1 VSDLSE
7 LYVVFVQTPFY
18 IHNCFL
24 YDGQNSK
31 ILILIKVKDN
41 RELLLRLFIGIPSLA
56 KKKEIQV
63 KLSLLAIA
71 VGSMILVGCNDS
83 STDTISA
90 SKDVRA
96 FDGAVQGMTAQ
107 FDCIDGSGG
116 AINGTTDYD
125 GFITIE
131 NETFATN
138 PETCSVTF
146 NGTALA
152 VDTSNG
158 KDMSNVSYSV
168 PKGLL
173 QVSQQAAA
181 TPLTTII
188 AKELG
193 DDVYSEEVAKETL
206 AKLGIDVDQLNN
218 DGVQIDVLELLT
230 DPETALNAIKEANPD
245 AYSKIMVTTVVLSD
259 TLVAQGDKAD
269 VTVDQLADV
278 ARRVSQTVLEEHP
291 NYPETEAGDEIYV
304 DLSEALED
312 DAVFSEIANAEQDDI
327 DSENPIF
334 DKITDDITTGKPAV
348 VPARPPTDG
357 GTTGGTG
364 GTGGSGSEG
373 GGGA

>member
-1 VSDLSE
+1 MSILGNLSVE
-7 LYVVFVQTPFY
+7 IVQTVFY
-18 IHNCFL
+18 IHIDFL
-24 YDGQNSK
+24 YDGQNYK
-31 ILILIKVKDN
+31 IHILIKVKDN

-56 KKKEIQV
+56 EKKEIQV

-71 VGSMILVGCNDS
+71 VGSIILVGCNDS
-83 STDTISA
+83 STDTISF

-146 NGTALA
+146 NGTADA

-158 KDMSNVSYSV
+158 KSMSGVSYSV

-173 QVSQQAAA
+173 QAGQEAAA

-188 AKELG
+188 AKVLG

-206 AKLGIDVDQLNN
+206 TKLGIDIDQLNN

-230 DPETALNAIKEANPD
+230 DPETALNTLKASSPTV
-245 AYSKIMVTTVVLSD
+245 YSEIMVTTVVLSD

-269 VTVDQLADV
+269 VTVDQLANV
-278 ARRVSQTVLEEHP
+278 ARRVSQAVLDEHP
-291 NYPETEAGDEIYV
+291 NYPENDNGDEIYV
-304 DLSEALED
+304 DLSEALVD
-312 DAVFSEIANAEQDDI
+312 DAVFSEIADAEQDEDI
-327 DSENPIF
+327 DSTDPIF
-334 DKITDDITTGKPAV
+334 DKITDDIAS
-348 VPARPPTDG
+348 ARPSVPVPDPELPS
-357 GTTGGTG
+357 TGGTG

>member
-1 VSDLSE
+1 M
-7 LYVVFVQTPFY
+7 
-18 IHNCFL
+18 
-24 YDGQNSK
+24 
-31 ILILIKVKDN
+31 
-41 RELLLRLFIGIPSLA
+41 
-56 KKKEIQV
+56 

-71 VGSMILVGCNDS
+71 VGSIILVGCNDS
-83 STDTISA
+83 STDTISF

-125 GFITIE
+125 GLITIE
-131 NETFATN
+131 NETFATS
-138 PETCSVTF
+138 PEDCSVTF
-146 NGTALA
+146 NKTPGA

-173 QVSQQAAA
+173 QVGQKAAA

-193 DDVYSEEVAKETL
+193 DDVYSEDVARKTL
-206 AKLGIDVDQLNN
+206 GKLGIDVDNLIN
-218 DGVQIDVLELLT
+218 DGADINIFELLT
-230 DPETALNAIKEANPD
+230 DPETALDAIKEANPL
-245 AYSKIMVTTVVLSD
+245 AYSQVMVTTVVLSD
-259 TLVAQGDKAD
+259 TLAAQGENNSD
-269 VTVDQLADV
+269 VTVDQLVDV
-278 ARRVSQTVLEEHP
+278 ARRVSAKVLEDHP
-291 NYPETEAGDEIYV
+291 NYPENDNGDEIYV

-312 DAVFSEIANAEQDDI
+312 DAVFSEIANAEQDEDI
-327 DSENPIF
+327 DLTDPIF
-334 DKITDDITTGKPAV
+334 DKITDDIAS
-348 VPARPPTDG
+348 ARPSVPVPDPERPS
-357 GTTGGTG
+357 TGGTG

>member
-1 VSDLSE
+1 M
-7 LYVVFVQTPFY
+7 
-18 IHNCFL
+18 
-24 YDGQNSK
+24 
-31 ILILIKVKDN
+31 
-41 RELLLRLFIGIPSLA
+41 
-56 KKKEIQV
+56 

-71 VGSMILVGCNDS
+71 VGSIILVGCNDS
-83 STDTISA
+83 STDTISF

-146 NGTALA
+146 NGTADA

-158 KDMSNVSYSV
+158 KSMSGVSYSV

-173 QVSQQAAA
+173 QAGQEAAA

-188 AKELG
+188 AKVLG

-206 AKLGIDVDQLNN
+206 TKLGIDIDQLNN

-230 DPETALNAIKEANPD
+230 DPETALNTLKASSPTV
-245 AYSKIMVTTVVLSD
+245 YSEIMVTTVVLSD

-269 VTVDQLADV
+269 VTVDQLANV
-278 ARRVSQTVLEEHP
+278 ARRVSQAVLDEHP
-291 NYPETEAGDEIYV
+291 NYPENDNGDEIYV

-312 DAVFSEIANAEQDDI
+312 DAVFSEIADAEQDDDI
-327 DSENPIF
+327 DSTDPIF
-334 DKITDDITTGKPAV
+334 DKITDDIAS
-348 VPARPPTDG
+348 ARPSVPVPDPELPS
-357 GTTGGTG
+357 TGGTG

>member
-1 VSDLSE
+1 M
-7 LYVVFVQTPFY
+7 
-18 IHNCFL
+18 
-24 YDGQNSK
+24 
-31 ILILIKVKDN
+31 
-41 RELLLRLFIGIPSLA
+41 
-56 KKKEIQV
+56 

-173 QVSQQAAA
+173 QVGQQAAA

-245 AYSKIMVTTVVLSD
+245 AYSEIMVTTVVLSD

>member
-1 VSDLSE
+1 MSILGNLSVE
-7 LYVVFVQTPFY
+7 IVQTVFY
-18 IHNCFL
+18 IHIDFL

-31 ILILIKVKDN
+31 IHILIKVKDN

-56 KKKEIQV
+56 EKKEIQV

-71 VGSMILVGCNDS
+71 VGSIILVGCNDS
-83 STDTISA
+83 STDTISF

-146 NGTALA
+146 NGTADA

-158 KDMSNVSYSV
+158 KSMSGVSYSV

-173 QVSQQAAA
+173 QAGQEAAA

-188 AKELG
+188 AKVLG

-206 AKLGIDVDQLNN
+206 TKLGIDIDQLNN

-230 DPETALNAIKEANPD
+230 DPETALNTLKASSPTV
-245 AYSKIMVTTVVLSD
+245 YSEIMVTTVVLSD

-269 VTVDQLADV
+269 VTVDQLANV
-278 ARRVSQTVLEEHP
+278 ARRVSQAVLDEHP
-291 NYPETEAGDEIYV
+291 NYPENDNGDEIYV

-312 DAVFSEIANAEQDDI
+312 DAVFSEIADAEQDDDI
-327 DSENPIF
+327 DSTDPIF
-334 DKITDDITTGKPAV
+334 DKITDDIAS
-348 VPARPPTDG
+348 ARPSVPVPDPELPS
-357 GTTGGTG
+357 TGGTG

>member
-1 VSDLSE
+1 MSILGNLSVE
-7 LYVVFVQTPFY
+7 IVQTVFY
-18 IHNCFL
+18 IHIDFL

-31 ILILIKVKDN
+31 IHILIKVKDN

-71 VGSMILVGCNDS
+71 VGSIILVGCNDS
-83 STDTISA
+83 STDTISF

-107 FDCIDGSGG
+107 FDCTEGSGG
-116 AINGTTDYD
+116 AINGTTDYN
-125 GFITIE
+125 GYITIE
-131 NETFATN
+131 NETFATS
-138 PETCSVTF
+138 PEDCSVTF
-146 NGTALA
+146 NKTPGA

-173 QVSQQAAA
+173 QVGQEAAA

-188 AKELG
+188 AKALG
-193 DDVYSEEVAKETL
+193 DDVYSEDVAKETL
-206 AKLGIDVDQLNN
+206 TKLGFDFNDLSNKGVDIN
-218 DGVQIDVLELLT
+218 IFELLT
-230 DPETALNAIKEANPD
+230 DPETALDAIKEASPE
-245 AYSKIMVTTVVLSD
+245 AYSQVMVTTVVLSD
-259 TLVAQGDKAD
+259 TLAAQGDK
-269 VTVDQLADV
+269 TVDQLAIV
-278 ARRVSQTVLEEHP
+278 AKTVSKAVLIEHP
-291 NYPETEAGDEIYV
+291 NYPENDNGDEIYV

-312 DAVFSEIANAEQDDI
+312 DAVFSEIAIAGPDDEI
-327 DSENPIF
+327 DLTDPIF
-334 DKITDDITTGKPAV
+334 DKITDDIASARPAV
-348 VPARPPTDG
+348 PVPEPELPP
-357 GTTGGTG
+357 TGGTG

>member
-1 VSDLSE
+1 MSILSN
-7 LYVVFVQTPFY
+7 LYVEIVQTVFY
-18 IHNCFL
+18 IHIDFL

-31 ILILIKVKDN
+31 IHILIKVKDN

-56 KKKEIQV
+56 EKKEIQV

-71 VGSMILVGCNDS
+71 VGSIILVGCNDS
-83 STDTISA
+83 STDTISF

-146 NGTALA
+146 NGTADA

-158 KDMSNVSYSV
+158 KSMSGVSYSV

-173 QVSQQAAA
+173 QAGQEAAA

-188 AKELG
+188 AKVLG

-206 AKLGIDVDQLNN
+206 TKLGIDIDQLNN

-230 DPETALNAIKEANPD
+230 DPETALNTLKASSPTV
-245 AYSKIMVTTVVLSD
+245 YSEIMVTTVVLSD

-269 VTVDQLADV
+269 VTVDQLANV
-278 ARRVSQTVLEEHP
+278 ARRVSQAVLDEHP
-291 NYPETEAGDEIYV
+291 NYPENDNGDEIYV
-304 DLSEALED
+304 DLSEALVD
-312 DAVFSEIANAEQDDI
+312 DAVFSEIADAEQDEDI
-327 DSENPIF
+327 DSTDPIF
-334 DKITDDITTGKPAV
+334 DKITDDIAS
-348 VPARPPTDG
+348 ARPSVPVPDPERPS
-357 GTTGGTG
+357 TGGTG

>member
-1 VSDLSE
+1 M
-7 LYVVFVQTPFY
+7 
-18 IHNCFL
+18 
-24 YDGQNSK
+24 
-31 ILILIKVKDN
+31 
-41 RELLLRLFIGIPSLA
+41 
-56 KKKEIQV
+56 

-71 VGSMILVGCNDS
+71 VGSIILVGCNDS
-83 STDTISA
+83 STDTVSF

-96 FDGAVQGMTAQ
+96 FDGAVQGMAAQ

-146 NGTALA
+146 NGTADA

-158 KDMSNVSYSV
+158 KSMSGVSYSV

-173 QVSQQAAA
+173 QAGQEAAA

-188 AKELG
+188 AKVLG
-193 DDVYSEEVAKETL
+193 DDVYSEDVAKDTL
-206 AKLGIDVDQLNN
+206 EKLGFDFIDLSNKGAN
-218 DGVQIDVLELLT
+218 INIFELLT
-230 DPETALNAIKEANPD
+230 DPETALDAIKEASPE
-245 AYSKIMVTTVVLSD
+245 AYSQVMVTTVVLSD
-259 TLVAQGDKAD
+259 TLAAQGNKAD
-269 VTVDQLADV
+269 VTVDQLANV
-278 ARRVSQTVLEEHP
+278 ARRVSQTVLDEHP
-291 NYPETEAGDEIYV
+291 NYPENDNGDEIYV

-312 DAVFSEIANAEQDDI
+312 DAVFSEIANAEQDEDI
-327 DSENPIF
+327 DLTDPIF
-334 DKITDDITTGKPAV
+334 DKITDDIAS
-348 VPARPPTDG
+348 ARPSVPVPDPELPS
-357 GTTGGTG
+357 TGGTG

>member
-1 VSDLSE
+1 
-7 LYVVFVQTPFY
+7 
-18 IHNCFL
+18 
-24 YDGQNSK
+24 
-31 ILILIKVKDN
+31 
-41 RELLLRLFIGIPSLA
+41 
-56 KKKEIQV
+56 V

-71 VGSMILVGCNDS
+71 VGSIILVGCNDS
-83 STDTISA
+83 STDTISF

-125 GFITIE
+125 GYITIE

-138 PETCSVTF
+138 PETCSLTF
-146 NGTALA
+146 NGTADA

-158 KDMSNVSYSV
+158 KSMSGVSYSV

-173 QVSQQAAA
+173 QAGQEAAA

-188 AKELG
+188 AKVLG

-206 AKLGIDVDQLNN
+206 IKLGIDVDQLNN

-230 DPETALNAIKEANPD
+230 DPETALNAIKVANPD
-245 AYSKIMVTTVVLSD
+245 VYSQIMVTTVVLSD

-269 VTVDQLADV
+269 VTVDQLANV
-278 ARRVSQTVLEEHP
+278 ARRVSQAVLSEHP
-291 NYPETEAGDEIYV
+291 NYPENDNGDEIYV

-312 DAVFSEIANAEQDDI
+312 DAVFSEIADAEQDEDI
-327 DSENPIF
+327 DSTDPIF
-334 DKITDDITTGKPAV
+334 DKITDDIASAKPAII
-348 VPARPPTDG
+348 PPRPP
-357 GTTGGTG
+357 TGGTG

>member
-1 VSDLSE
+1 M
-7 LYVVFVQTPFY
+7 
-18 IHNCFL
+18 
-24 YDGQNSK
+24 
-31 ILILIKVKDN
+31 
-41 RELLLRLFIGIPSLA
+41 
-56 KKKEIQV
+56 

-71 VGSMILVGCNDS
+71 VGSIILVGCNDS
-83 STDTISA
+83 STDTISF

-146 NGTALA
+146 NGTADA

-158 KDMSNVSYSV
+158 KSMSGVSYSV

-173 QVSQQAAA
+173 QAGQEAAA

-188 AKELG
+188 AKVLG

-206 AKLGIDVDQLNN
+206 TKLGIDIDQLNN

-230 DPETALNAIKEANPD
+230 DPETALNTLKASSPTV
-245 AYSKIMVTTVVLSD
+245 YSEIMVTTVVLSD

-269 VTVDQLADV
+269 VTVDQLANV
-278 ARRVSQTVLEEHP
+278 ARRVSQAVLDEHP
-291 NYPETEAGDEIYV
+291 NYPENDNGDEIYV
-304 DLSEALED
+304 DLSEALVD
-312 DAVFSEIANAEQDDI
+312 DAVFSEIADAEQDEDI
-327 DSENPIF
+327 DSTDPIF
-334 DKITDDITTGKPAV
+334 DKITDDIAS
-348 VPARPPTDG
+348 ARPSVPVPDPELPS
-357 GTTGGTG
+357 TGGTG

>member
-1 VSDLSE
+1 M
-7 LYVVFVQTPFY
+7 
-18 IHNCFL
+18 
-24 YDGQNSK
+24 
-31 ILILIKVKDN
+31 
-41 RELLLRLFIGIPSLA
+41 
-56 KKKEIQV
+56 

-71 VGSMILVGCNDS
+71 VGSIILVGCNDS
-83 STDTISA
+83 STDTISF

-146 NGTALA
+146 NGTADA

-158 KDMSNVSYSV
+158 KSMSGVSYSV

-173 QVSQQAAA
+173 QAGQEAAA

-188 AKELG
+188 AKVLG

-206 AKLGIDVDQLNN
+206 TKLGIDIDQLNN

-230 DPETALNAIKEANPD
+230 DPETALNTLKASSPTV
-245 AYSKIMVTTVVLSD
+245 YSEIMVTTVVLSD

-269 VTVDQLADV
+269 VTVDQLANV
-278 ARRVSQTVLEEHP
+278 ARRVSQAVLDEHP
-291 NYPETEAGDEIYV
+291 NYPENDNGDEIYV
-304 DLSEALED
+304 DLSEALVD
-312 DAVFSEIANAEQDDI
+312 DAVFSEIADAEQDEDI
-327 DSENPIF
+327 DSTDPIF
-334 DKITDDITTGKPAV
+334 DKITDDIAS
-348 VPARPPTDG
+348 ARPSVPVPDPERPS
-357 GTTGGTG
+357 TGGTG

>member
-1 VSDLSE
+1 MSILGNLSVE
-7 LYVVFVQTPFY
+7 IVQTVFY
-18 IHNCFL
+18 IHIDFL

-31 ILILIKVKDN
+31 IHILIKVKDN

-56 KKKEIQV
+56 EKKEIQV

-71 VGSMILVGCNDS
+71 VGSIILVGCNDS
-83 STDTISA
+83 STDTISF

-116 AINGTTDYD
+116 AINGTTNYK
-125 GFITIE
+125 GNITIE

-138 PETCSVTF
+138 PGDCSVTF
-146 NGTALA
+146 NKTPGA

-173 QVSQQAAA
+173 QVDQEAAA

-188 AKELG
+188 AKALG
-193 DDVYSEEVAKETL
+193 DDVYSEDVANDILIE
-206 AKLGIDVDQLNN
+206 LGINVN
-218 DGVQIDVLELLT
+218 DLINYGADINIFKLLT
-230 DPETALNAIKEANPD
+230 APETALDAIKEASPE
-245 AYSKIMVTTVVLSD
+245 AYSQVMVTTVVLSD
-259 TLVAQGDKAD
+259 TLAAQGDKEG
-269 VTVDQLADV
+269 VTVDQLANV
-278 ARRVSQTVLEEHP
+278 AKTVSKAVLSEHP
-291 NYPETEAGDEIYV
+291 KYPEDDNGDEIYV

-312 DAVFSEIANAEQDDI
+312 DAVFSEIVNTPQDEDI
-327 DSENPIF
+327 DLTDPIF
-334 DKITDDITTGKPAV
+334 DKITDDIAS
-348 VPARPPTDG
+348 ARPSVPVPDPELPS
-357 GTTGGTG
+357 TGGTG

>member
-1 VSDLSE
+1 M
-7 LYVVFVQTPFY
+7 
-18 IHNCFL
+18 
-24 YDGQNSK
+24 
-31 ILILIKVKDN
+31 
-41 RELLLRLFIGIPSLA
+41 
-56 KKKEIQV
+56 

-71 VGSMILVGCNDS
+71 VGSIVLVGCNDS
-83 STDTISA
+83 STDTVSF

-96 FDGAVQGMTAQ
+96 FDGAVQGMAAQ

-131 NETFATN
+131 DETFATN

-146 NGTALA
+146 NGTADA

-158 KDMSNVSYSV
+158 KSMSGVSYSV

-173 QVSQQAAA
+173 QVGQEAAA

-188 AKELG
+188 AKALG
-193 DDVYSEEVAKETL
+193 DDVYSEDVAKDTL
-206 AKLGIDVDQLNN
+206 EKLGFDFIDLSNKGADIN
-218 DGVQIDVLELLT
+218 IFELLT
-230 DPETALNAIKEANPD
+230 DPETALDAIKEASPE
-245 AYSKIMVTTVVLSD
+245 AYSQVMVTTVVLSD
-259 TLVAQGDKAD
+259 TLAAQGDKAD
-269 VTVDQLADV
+269 VTVDQLANV
-278 ARRVSQTVLEEHP
+278 ARRVSQAVLDEHP
-291 NYPETEAGDEIYV
+291 NYPENDNGDEIYV

-312 DAVFSEIANAEQDDI
+312 DAVFSEIADAEQDEDI
-327 DSENPIF
+327 DSTDPIF

-357 GTTGGTG
+357 GDTVTG

>member
-1 VSDLSE
+1 
-7 LYVVFVQTPFY
+7 
-18 IHNCFL
+18 
-24 YDGQNSK
+24 
-31 ILILIKVKDN
+31 
-41 RELLLRLFIGIPSLA
+41 
-56 KKKEIQV
+56 V

-71 VGSMILVGCNDS
+71 VGSIILVGCNDS
-83 STDTISA
+83 STDTVSF

-96 FDGAVQGMTAQ
+96 FDGAVQGMAAQ

-131 NETFATN
+131 DETFATN

-146 NGTALA
+146 NKTPGA

-173 QVSQQAAA
+173 QVGQEAAA

-188 AKELG
+188 AKVLG

-206 AKLGIDVDQLNN
+206 TKLGIDVDQLNN

-230 DPETALNAIKEANPD
+230 DPETALNTLKTSSPTV
-245 AYSKIMVTTVVLSD
+245 YSEIMVTTVVLSD
-259 TLVAQGDKAD
+259 TLAAQGDKEG
-269 VTVDQLADV
+269 VTVDQLANV
-278 ARRVSQTVLEEHP
+278 AKTVSKAVLSEHP
-291 NYPETEAGDEIYV
+291 KYPENDNGDEIYV

-312 DAVFSEIANAEQDDI
+312 KDVFSEIANAGPDDEI
-327 DSENPIF
+327 DLTDPIF
-334 DKITDDITTGKPAV
+334 DKITDDIAS
-348 VPARPPTDG
+348 ARPSVPVPDPERPS
-357 GTTGGTG
+357 TGGTG

>member
-1 VSDLSE
+1 MSILGNLSVE
-7 LYVVFVQTPFY
+7 IVQTVFY
-18 IHNCFL
+18 IHIDFL

-31 ILILIKVKDN
+31 IHILIKVKDN

-56 KKKEIQV
+56 EKKEIQV

-71 VGSMILVGCNDS
+71 VGSIILVGCNDS
-83 STDTISA
+83 STDTISF

-146 NGTALA
+146 NGTADA

-158 KDMSNVSYSV
+158 KSMSGVSYSV

-173 QVSQQAAA
+173 QAGQEAAA

-188 AKELG
+188 AKVLG

-206 AKLGIDVDQLNN
+206 TKLGIDIDQLNN

-230 DPETALNAIKEANPD
+230 DPETALNTLKASSPTV
-245 AYSKIMVTTVVLSD
+245 YSEIMVTTVVLSD

-269 VTVDQLADV
+269 VTVDQLANV
-278 ARRVSQTVLEEHP
+278 ARRVSQAVLDEHP
-291 NYPETEAGDEIYV
+291 NYPENDNGDEIYV
-304 DLSEALED
+304 DLSEALVD
-312 DAVFSEIANAEQDDI
+312 DAVFSEIADAEQDEDI
-327 DSENPIF
+327 DSTDPIF
-334 DKITDDITTGKPAV
+334 DKITDDIAS
-348 VPARPPTDG
+348 ARPSVPVPDPERPS
-357 GTTGGTG
+357 TGGTG